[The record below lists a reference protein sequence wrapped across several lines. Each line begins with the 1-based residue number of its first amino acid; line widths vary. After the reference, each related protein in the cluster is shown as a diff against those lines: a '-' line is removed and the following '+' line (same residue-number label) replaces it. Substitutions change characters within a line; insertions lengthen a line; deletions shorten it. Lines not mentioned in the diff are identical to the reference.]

1 VQTWNSAGLGPWSQ
15 IDTFTIQTIV
25 PSQIA
30 LVAPTGNL
38 EAGSTQRYVWKI
50 DLAATWYELYG
61 VRNGSLFC
69 DKWFTSSSSVVDSVT
84 GNFAVDAV
92 GHEGGTYQWYVR
104 GWSPDGLGPW
114 SSAGS
119 FTVAVP
125 GPVTLL
131 TPTNNASIQDR
142 RPEFAW
148 SQSAPAA
155 TWFYL
160 HVSHNGSSY
169 LNQWINGA
177 TNWTPTIDLPG
188 GTYTWAV
195 QTWNPAGL
203 GVWSET
209 ATFTNQFAMPAT
221 PVLVSPAGT
230 VNVSPTQR
238 YTWQADPSVTWYELY
253 ITRNGG
259 LFLNQWYASTNSL
272 VDIAT
277 GNFAMDVSGHG
288 PGSYQ
293 WWVRGWSPDGLGTWS
308 GGLNFRE

>member
-1 VQTWNSAGLGPWSQ
+1 
-15 IDTFTIQTIV
+15 
-25 PSQIA
+25 
-30 LVAPTGNL
+30 
-38 EAGSTQRYVWKI
+38 
-50 DLAATWYELYG
+50 
-61 VRNGSLFC
+61 
-69 DKWFTSSSSVVDSVT
+69 
-84 GNFAVDAV
+84 
-92 GHEGGTYQWYVR
+92 
-104 GWSPDGLGPW
+104 
-114 SSAGS
+114 
-119 FTVAVP
+119 
-125 GPVTLL
+125 VTLL